1 MRHATAMKAE
11 GNCVDSHGQSEIG
24 FGLTRLLGY
33 NLLPRIKQINTA
45 KLYRP
50 GREDED
56 TYASLIDAFCRGR
69 SPTPVEYQHSGR
81 LS

>member
-1 MRHATAMKAE
+1 MPGPPTPPDCFAI
-11 GNCVDSHGQSEIG
+11 DSHGQSEIG

-33 NLLPRIKQINTA
+33 GLLPRIKQINKV

-56 TYASLIDAFCRGR
+56 TYELLADAMARPLR
-69 SPTPVEYQHSGR
+69 WDVISTYRQNR
-81 LS
+81 